1 MDRKRYEPV
10 WNTTECEGV
19 PAREL
24 PERLRS
30 ADAQCLRDEQLRGGQ
45 RGVAENLPATGEDQS
60 ERCPEP
66 GGRAGRNADGA
77 SLGYRSGVASE
88 TGHHQPDRI
97 VSVHGAAGGSQRK
110 ALARR
115 RPAAALDRHRTL
127 RSREKVP
134 THQRIS
140 RNLVAEGTPE
150 SVAPSAEGGPDSRSC
165 LNLVAGRLTVPNI
178 ESRCNQLKLGHPR
191 RINLPLRRVLQVMA
205 PSEHP

>member
-1 MDRKRYEPV
+1 M
-10 WNTTECEGV
+10 ECEGV

-30 ADAQCLRDEQLRGGQ
+30 ADAKCLRDEQLRGGQ
-45 RGVAENLPATGEDQS
+45 RGVAENLPATGKDQS

-77 SLGYRSGVASE
+77 SLGYRSGVAAE

-97 VSVHGAAGGSQRK
+97 VSVHRAAGGAQRK

-115 RPAAALDRHRTL
+115 RSAAALDRHRTL
-127 RSREKVP
+127 GSREKVP

-140 RNLVAEGTPE
+140 RNPVAEGTLE
-150 SVAPSAEGGPDSRSC
+150 SVAPPAEGGPDNRSC
-165 LNLVAGRLTVPNI
+165 LNLVVSRPTVQNI
-178 ESRCNQLKLGHPR
+178 ESRCNQLKLGHP
-191 RINLPLRRVLQVMA
+191 
-205 PSEHP
+205 PSAIRSYESEPN